1 MKNLTK
7 TLFLF
12 LSFSQAV
19 FSQIVINPKA
29 WYQNANISSGE
40 SKMSITTDASGI
52 NFLPLSHSSTGN
64 IGISTTFFTS
74 LLAIAPMY
82 INEGKFHIRH
92 NSTTSNNSNSDGPH
106 LILDEYES
114 NDFARLRFR
123 QSYSNTSY
131 YPFYTNTYVRGARY
145 WDIAGFAN
153 GTSTAEDKLHFQN
166 SGANI
171 LTLRGDGNV
180 GVLNDNPTL
189 PFQINSSITS
199 SNSSTGTAA
208 IGPLSGQH
216 IMFGN
221 NRINAYNSTYAADL
235 FLNDVSTGNVRVGT
249 TSNSSNLVVSGY
261 TRLGELTAPSIKMKK
276 LTGTTGANSGDVIE
290 IGHGIVNASKIL
302 AIDIH
307 VNYSGNSW
315 VEPNY
320 QYGTSSIRFMYTYDN
335 NNITIKNAL
344 TSEGSAITNKPIV
357 ILVTY
362 QE

>member
-1 MKNLTK
+1 
-7 TLFLF
+7 
-12 LSFSQAV
+12 
-19 FSQIVINPKA
+19 
-29 WYQNANISSGE
+29 
-40 SKMSITTDASGI
+40 
-52 NFLPLSHSSTGN
+52 
-64 IGISTTFFTS
+64 
-74 LLAIAPMY
+74 
-82 INEGKFHIRH
+82 
-92 NSTTSNNSNSDGPH
+92 
-106 LILDEYES
+106 
-114 NDFARLRFR
+114 
-123 QSYSNTSY
+123 
-131 YPFYTNTYVRGARY
+131 
-145 WDIAGFAN
+145 
-153 GTSTAEDKLHFQN
+153 
-166 SGANI
+166 
-171 LTLRGDGNV
+171 
-180 GVLNDNPTL
+180 
-189 PFQINSSITS
+189 
-199 SNSSTGTAA
+199 
-208 IGPLSGQH
+208 LSGQH

-320 QYGTSSIRFMYTYDN
+320 QYGTSSIRFMFTYDN